1 MQAPWPFCVCAPKR
15 TVSSCV
21 KKSTGM
27 RSSCSPIWNENL
39 KRAPEL
45 AASISDANS
54 VSARLTSRPGPMIA
68 RSQANQG
75 SSLWSFLSFLFGS
88 SDVSSVFDFE
98 VASPEGLLVEAL
110 APIIV
115 PLGSTVCDQIF
126 QGHRDAQRTMRTTIF
141 GSILCHKACKTMFH
155 KFGLRICVHRQSFRR
170 TPFTREYT

>member
-68 RSQANQG
+68 RSQVNQG

-115 PLGSTVCDQIF
+115 PLGSVESDQMLQEVRGHKDLCKQPFLGHNCATMHARLCFINLVSAF
-126 QGHRDAQRTMRTTIF
+126 LSQAKFSLRHRGHR
-141 GSILCHKACKTMFH
+141 SH
-155 KFGLRICVHRQSFRR
+155 
-170 TPFTREYT
+170 